1 MGRAPHSKAR
11 STGRTKSNVSVNL
24 SVISHQTAADVRTA
38 DMKTATYNGAIPV
51 DATQVQLTDVCT
63 LGKVE
68 KHLTLTAGR
77 NVSGRKWKVRTQKRA
92 SSLVTT
98 DVNNN
103 TKTWAARQAVRLARQ
118 EALELQEALKQ
129 QRILLLREKR
139 ERREE
144 NETRRSEKEFKSAS
158 RNVQTLNINKLG
170 STLKSLSKKQL
181 RQIKKTRVNSKTG
194 AIEYVSAYAKS

>member
-24 SVISHQTAADVRTA
+24 SVISSKSAADVKAA
-38 DMKTATYNGAIPV
+38 DALTATYNGEIPV
-51 DATQVQLTDVCT
+51 DVSQVQTQDVCE

-68 KHLTLTAGR
+68 KHLTTKAGQ

-98 DVNNN
+98 SVNNN
-103 TKTWAARQAVRLARQ
+103 TKTWEARQQVRLQRQ
-118 EALELQEALKQ
+118 EALALQEELKQ
-129 QRILLLREKR
+129 QRILALREKR

-144 NETRRSEKEFKSAS
+144 NETRRSEKEFASAS

-194 AIEYVSAYAKS
+194 AVEYVSAYAKS